1 MPKLVILGSANA
13 VPDEQHENTHLALL
27 GHNRTLLIDCVNSPI
42 VRLERAGVNLDTLTD
57 LILTHYHPDHVSG
70 VPSLLMGM
78 WLLGRTKPLN
88 IYGLNHTLKRVK
100 NMMKAYDWQTWPR
113 FFPVLFTT
121 VPEQTMTL
129 VLEQEEWRIFS
140 SPVNHMIPNIG
151 LRIEFLQKKVVAYSS
166 DTEPCPAVIQLAQG
180 AEVLIHEAAGNSTGH
195 TSPAQAGEIAQEANV
210 KSLYLIHYPAREARS
225 ESLIAEAASTFDGQV
240 VLAEDFMKLEF

>member
-88 IYGLNHTLKRVK
+88 IYGLKHTLKRVK
-100 NMMKAYDWQTWPR
+100 AMMKAYDWQTWPR

-180 AEVLIHEAAGNSTGH
+180 AEVLIHEAAGNSPGH

>member
-1 MPKLVILGSANA
+1 
-13 VPDEQHENTHLALL
+13 
-27 GHNRTLLIDCVNSPI
+27 
-42 VRLERAGVNLDTLTD
+42 
-57 LILTHYHPDHVSG
+57 
-70 VPSLLMGM
+70 
-78 WLLGRTKPLN
+78 
-88 IYGLNHTLKRVK
+88 
-100 NMMKAYDWQTWPR
+100 
-113 FFPVLFTT
+113 
-121 VPEQTMTL
+121 
-129 VLEQEEWRIFS
+129 
-140 SPVNHMIPNIG
+140 MIPNIG

-180 AEVLIHEAAGNSTGH
+180 AEVLIHEAAGNSPGH